1 MDDNNR
7 EIREKRYKKIKY
19 QEVEENKW
27 RRLIYIV
34 FLVVNLIVI
43 SMFDVVD
50 RIGLIPTMILVTIL
64 VYYFNKNL
72 TLIFYKKLIK
82 KSMN

>member
-43 SMFDVVD
+43 STFDVVD